1 MKTFTVQG
9 AGRALRGELDVPGD
23 KSIGHRAVL
32 FAGLAQGRSV
42 LRNLSGGQDNGRT
55 ATALRAL
62 GVDVA
67 ATPDGAVEVLG
78 RGLRLRPAAGPIE
91 CGNSGTTMRL
101 LCGVLAAQP
110 FASLLR
116 GDVYLHARPMRRVVE
131 PLAAMGAQVRG
142 AAGARPGEIYP
153 PLEIGPAAP
162 LHGIR
167 WQNAIASA
175 QVKSAILLCGLLA
188 DGDTEVVEPVRSRD
202 HTERMLR
209 HQGAPLTVA
218 DLEGE
223 GGGAV
228 SRLQT
233 AGWGR
238 ALAPLSI
245 EVPGDL
251 SSAAFLLGAA
261 LLVPGSR
268 VLVRGVGINPTRT
281 GVLDVFS
288 QMAPGCVRVLSP
300 REQGGEPVADLEAVS
315 PAGDSAVLRPVAIR
329 GALSVRA
336 LDELPL
342 LAALCGAAEG
352 ESVIEDAAELR
363 VKESDRIAA
372 SCALLR
378 AFGVECE
385 ERPDGLRVLGR
396 GRGGLRLGTAA
407 VESFGDHRIAMAAAV
422 LALGGQGPAGA
433 LIRDVDNVATSYPG
447 FAGALRA
454 LGAEIEER
462 G

>member
-9 AGRALRGELDVPGD
+9 AARALRGELDVPGD

-32 FAGLAQGRSV
+32 FAGLAQGRSL
-42 LRNLSGGQDNGRT
+42 LRGLSGGQDNGRT
-55 ATALRAL
+55 AAALRAL
-62 GVDVA
+62 GIEIA
-67 ATPDGAVEVLG
+67 AAGPGAVAVLG
-78 RGLRLRPAAGPIE
+78 RGLRGLRPASGPIE
-91 CGNSGTTMRL
+91 CGNSGTTLRL

-110 FASLLR
+110 FAASLR
-116 GDVYLHARPMRRVVE
+116 GDAYLHARPMRRVVE

-153 PLEIGPAAP
+153 PLEVAPATS
-162 LHGIR
+162 LRGVR
-167 WQNAIASA
+167 WQSAIASA

-218 DLEGE
+218 DEE
-223 GGGAV
+223 GGGAT

-238 ALAPLSI
+238 ALLPLSI
-245 EVPGDL
+245 DVPGDL

-268 VLVRGVGINPTRT
+268 VLVRGVGVNPTRT
-281 GVLDVFS
+281 GVLDALG
-288 QMAPGCVRVLSP
+288 QMAPGCVQVLSP
-300 REQGGEPVADLEAVS
+300 REQGGEPVADLEGTGA
-315 PAGDSAVLRPVAIR
+315 AGLRPVAIR

-352 ESVIEDAAELR
+352 ESVIEGAAELR

-396 GRGGLRLGTAA
+396 GPGGLAQGPVE

-422 LALGGQGPAGA
+422 LALARQGQGGGGPGT

-447 FAGALRA
+447 FAAALRA
-454 LGAEIEER
+454 LGAEIIER